1 MATATAPR
9 LKARYNAEVKKALK
23 DELGLS
29 NVMQVPT
36 LDKIVINMGVGKAT
50 QQPSLLE
57 GAVADLTLI
66 SGQKPVVTK
75 SRDSIASFKLRE
87 NQAIGCKVTLRGD
100 RMWEFFD
107 RLLSVA
113 IPRIRD
119 FRGLPAH
126 SWDGRGNYTFGLS
139 EQTVFPEI
147 DYDKID
153 APRGMDIT
161 IVTTAV
167 TDEQGRALLDAFG
180 FPFKR
185 GNEGGAPTRQKAKSR
200 GPVRGGKKKVPS
212 KVNWDLLERRIAS
225 SDKAVARR
233 LRVPGPYIGEVRHCL
248 RDKIG
253 EHAIEFEAGPG
264 LHLGTRDT
272 RESV

>member
-1 MATATAPR
+1 MTTSTTPR
-9 LKARYNAEVKKALK
+9 LKERYEAQVKQALK
-23 DELGLS
+23 DQLGLD
-29 NVMQVPT
+29 NVMQVPR
-36 LDKIVINMGVGKAT
+36 LEKIVINMGVGKAT
-50 QQPSLLE
+50 QQPSLPE
-57 GAVADLTLI
+57 GAVADLTAI
-66 SGQKPVVTK
+66 SGQKPIVTK

-107 RLLSVA
+107 RLLSIA

-126 SWDGRGNYTFGLS
+126 SWDGRGNYTFGLA

-167 TDEQGRALLDAFG
+167 TDEEGRALLDAFG

-185 GNEGGAPTRQKAKSR
+185 GNEGGPAPRRKASSR
-200 GPVRGGKKKVPS
+200 GPVRGGKKK
-212 KVNWDLLERRIAS
+212 
-225 SDKAVARR
+225 
-233 LRVPGPYIGEVRHCL
+233 
-248 RDKIG
+248 
-253 EHAIEFEAGPG
+253 
-264 LHLGTRDT
+264 
-272 RESV
+272 